1 MKKQVLDEAEM
12 QAFRQAMQNL
22 KGLKPIQCDTV
33 RPEPTKIA
41 AIPRQREQEKLSI
54 RDEMMSD
61 TYDPYDLETG
71 NELVFVRMGV
81 QRSVLRKLRR
91 GYYSVRAELDLHGM
105 IVPEAREAVAYF
117 LHECRINQ
125 YHCIRI
131 VHGKGH
137 GSWNKQPVL
146 KGKLNRWLQQ
156 RDEVLAFCSARE
168 FDGGTGAV
176 YVLLK
181 RN

>member
-1 MKKQVLDEAEM
+1 MSKQSLDEM
-12 QAFRQAMQNL
+12 DVKLFRQAMQNL
-22 KGLKPIQCDTV
+22 EGIKPIKCNV
-33 RPEPTKIA
+33 IKPEPKKLT
-41 AIPRQREQEKLSI
+41 AIPRQREQERLSI

-61 TYDPYDLETG
+61 KYDPYDLETG
-71 NELVFVRMGV
+71 EELIFLRTGV

-105 IVPEAREAVAYF
+105 VVPQAREAVVYF
-117 LHECRINQ
+117 LHECKINQ
-125 YHCIRI
+125 YRCIRI
-131 VHGKGH
+131 VHGKGR

-146 KGKLNRWLQQ
+146 KGKLSRWLQQ
-156 RDEVLAFCSARE
+156 RDEVLAFCSARQ

-181 RN
+181 KT

>member
-1 MKKQVLDEAEM
+1 MKKRKLDETEV
-12 QAFRQAMQNL
+12 QAFRQAMQGL
-22 KGLKPIQCDTV
+22 KGLKPLQCDV
-33 RPEPTKIA
+33 IKPEPTKMA
-41 AIPRQREQEKLSI
+41 AIPRQRERELNNI

-61 TYDPYDLETG
+61 KFDPYDLETG
-71 NELVFVRMGV
+71 DELIFVRMGV

-117 LHECRINQ
+117 LHECLIHQ
-125 YHCIRI
+125 YRCIRI
-131 VHGKGH
+131 VHGKGY
-137 GSWNKQPVL
+137 GSWNKQPIL

-156 RDEVLAFCSARE
+156 RDEVLAFCSARQY
-168 FDGGTGAV
+168 DGGTGAV

-181 RN
+181 KG

>member
-1 MKKQVLDEAEM
+1 MSKQSLDDTEV
-12 QAFRQAMQNL
+12 QLFRQAMQNL
-22 KGLKPIQCDTV
+22 KGVKPIQCDVVT
-33 RPEPTKIA
+33 PEPIKIP

-61 TYDPYDLETG
+61 KYDPYDLETG
-71 NELVFVRMGV
+71 DELIFLRMGV

-91 GYYSVRAELDLHGM
+91 GYYSVKAELDLHGM

-117 LHECRINQ
+117 LYECRINQ
-125 YHCIRI
+125 YRCIRI

-137 GSWNKQPVL
+137 GSWNKQPIL
-146 KGKLNRWLQQ
+146 KGKLSRWLQQ
-156 RDEVLAFCSARE
+156 RDEVLAFCSARQ
-168 FDGGTGAV
+168 FDGGTGAI

>member
-1 MKKQVLDEAEM
+1 MSKQPLDETDV
-12 QAFRQAMQNL
+12 QTFRQAMQNL
-22 KGLKPIQCDTV
+22 KGLKPIQCDV
-33 RPEPTKIA
+33 IKPEPKKVA
-41 AIPRQREQEKLSI
+41 AIPRQREQEVLSI

-61 TYDPYDLETG
+61 KYDPYDLETG
-71 NELVFVRMGV
+71 EELVFMRKGV

-91 GYYSVRAELDLHGM
+91 GHYSVNAELDLHGM

-117 LHECRINQ
+117 LHECQINQ
-125 YHCIRI
+125 YRCVRI
-131 VHGKGH
+131 VHGKGY
-137 GSWNKQPVL
+137 GSWNKLPVL
-146 KGKLNRWLQQ
+146 KGKLSRWLQQ
-156 RDEVLAFCSARE
+156 RDEVLAFCSARQ